1 MLDKVAFD
9 TKLLLATTLL
19 LLVREAKAL
28 LLSVVMTS

>member
-28 LLSVVMTS
+28 LLSVVTTS